1 MIRNRSSL
9 HGAAAVLVAAV
20 VCALGPVGEWHAR
33 GARAASLSASQDPG
47 GVVILYTTDT
57 LGVLEP
63 CGCSPTGGLAAGLA
77 RRAPLVAALR
87 AQFGD
92 VLVLDGG
99 NAAGTANKASVTFD
113 AMRRLGYRA
122 VGLGLE
128 DLLARDAVLA
138 ATAKTRID
146 VISSLPDLNKLPSVV
161 KRSGIYTVQGRRAAV
176 IAVSPAPVSLSVP
189 DLVARLDSL
198 VRDAQSKADLV
209 ILLSQLG
216 LKTDHALAEVQGS
229 RRWVDLII
237 GNADAASLTEPEVI
251 GRTWILP
258 TSTRG
263 TEVGLVEV
271 RWEGGQPR
279 YRFERLPVDARYEP
293 DPAIQKQIDDFR
305 AAQTE
310 ALRAASERT
319 ALAPSA
325 ERFRVD
331 YVSAPDCGTCHP
343 KAYEAWTAHRH
354 GRAVRTL
361 HARKRLVPECL
372 SCHSEG
378 YRRTDEFAWRDGL
391 VDGVQC
397 STCHGPGVIHR
408 LLKGKGGITRRVDEA
423 SCKSCHNKDRDPR
436 FDYEQAL
443 QRIRHW

>member
-1 MIRNRSSL
+1 MISNRSFL
-9 HGAAAVLVAAV
+9 HGATAFLVAAA
-20 VCALGPVGEWHAR
+20 VCAHGPVGELHAWD
-33 GARAASLSASQDPG
+33 ALAASRPASRHPG
-47 GVVILYTTDT
+47 SLVILFTTDT
-57 LGVLEP
+57 FGVLEP
-63 CGCSPTGGLAAGLA
+63 CGCSPTGGTAAGLA
-77 RRAPLVAALR
+77 RRASLIAALR
-87 AQFGD
+87 AQFRD

-113 AMRRLGYRA
+113 AMRRIGYRA

-128 DLLARDAVLA
+128 DLLARDAVLTA
-138 ATAKTRID
+138 AAKTDID

-161 KRSGIYTVQGRRAAV
+161 KRSEIYTVQGQSAAV
-176 IAVSPAPVSLSVP
+176 IAVSPAPISLSLA

-198 VRDAQSKADLV
+198 VREVRSKADLV
-209 ILLSQLG
+209 VLLSQLG
-216 LKTDHALAEVQGS
+216 LKTDHALAEAQGS
-229 RRWVDLII
+229 RRWIDLIV
-237 GNADAASLTEPEVI
+237 GNADAASLKEPKVI

-305 AAQTE
+305 AAQAE
-310 ALRAASERT
+310 ALRAASQKT
-319 ALAPSA
+319 ALAPST

-331 YVSAPDCGTCHP
+331 YVSAPDCGACHP

-378 YRRTDEFAWRDGL
+378 YRRTEEFVWRDGL

-397 STCHGPGVIHR
+397 STCHGAGVIHR

-423 SCKSCHNKDRDPR
+423 TCKSCHNKDRDPR